1 MLALIGVLAFST
13 KASRTGE
20 MASLAMGHSIQII
33 ELIRSRNL
41 DFSAP
46 TVPPPTWTGLNDA
59 PTVRQDLS
67 AYPFASDFAA
77 GLPFK
82 RNITILRQ
90 GTSGTYNYDVVN
102 IKVSIFW
109 HENGGERSLTFEA
122 THKKP

>member
-1 MLALIGVLAFST
+1 MGVLAFSS

-20 MASLAMGHSIQII
+20 MASLAMGHSIHII

-41 DFSAP
+41 DFASP
-46 TVPPPTWTGLNDA
+46 TVPPPTWSGLNDA
-59 PTVRQDLS
+59 AAVRQDLN
-67 AYPFASDFAA
+67 AYPFSSDFPS

-82 RNITILRQ
+82 RNISIRRQ
-90 GTSGTYNYDVVN
+90 GTSGNYNFDVVD
-102 IKVSIFW
+102 IKVSIYW